1 MPADYEELFNI
12 IESKKELF
20 SAKNDVQEK
29 FGRIV
34 LVSDSAHSIG
44 AEYKGKKAGLIAD
57 MSSFSFHAVKNLT
70 TAEGGAVVFNVADK
84 FNQLQMGIV
93 SGERVF
99 KVIDTHSSI
108 VKSGTVEAKN

>member
-12 IESKKELF
+12 IEEKKELF

-44 AEYKGKKAGLIAD
+44 AAYKGKKAGI
-57 MSSFSFHAVKNLT
+57 NC
-70 TAEGGAVVFNVADK
+70 
-84 FNQLQMGIV
+84 
-93 SGERVF
+93 
-99 KVIDTHSSI
+99 
-108 VKSGTVEAKN
+108 